1 MKDNATIP
9 DKFIAPRRY
18 PCSECHHGLCQ
29 FDDRGY
35 INQYI
40 KLGKTSKLSSHWT
53 MSRNSSCWLT
63 KTMRTPATA
72 SVDAWYA

>member
-40 KLGKTSKLSSHWT
+40 KLGKNIEAVLTLDDVAKFIMLADKDNEDTSD
-53 MSRNSSCWLT
+53 RQC
-63 KTMRTPATA
+63 
-72 SVDAWYA
+72 

>member
-40 KLGKTSKLSSHWT
+40 KIGKSIEAVITLDGVAKFIMLADKDNEDTSD
-53 MSRNSSCWLT
+53 RQC
-63 KTMRTPATA
+63 
-72 SVDAWYA
+72 